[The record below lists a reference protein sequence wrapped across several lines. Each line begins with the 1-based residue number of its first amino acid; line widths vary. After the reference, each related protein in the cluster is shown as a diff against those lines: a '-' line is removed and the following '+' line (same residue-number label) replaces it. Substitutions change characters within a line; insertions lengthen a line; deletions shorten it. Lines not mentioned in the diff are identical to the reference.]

1 MIFKKI
7 VELARET
14 GQYKT
19 FKQDDV
25 NRYPHLDLKLKY
37 ESEIDGFVSTD
48 VNHNA
53 EEFLKNDLVIRE
65 LMVPSARKLFVKDM
79 LGVSYSQREKL
90 TALQDIANWQ
100 QPDYKIETIIP
111 TGLGWNKN
119 IPLHIV
125 RVNSEQVFPIGLMA
139 KGTDLAIIDQNDST
153 FGQEVAHAI
162 YHFKE
167 GISTGSENI
176 TEVHGDPFLVYALQ
190 CSEGRLAR
198 RIRDGKSPHRIKFP
212 DYVCLRA
219 FAGTKI
225 KEGVYHGALGLLS
238 PSMNLAA
245 SLVDEQTLIDALFIG
260 SSQKLETAVN
270 NYLGSG
276 AYDEIYGSYNVF
288 NRLDAIQRRGGE
300 EALERMFKKPLF
312 KSKLP
317 QEEIF
322 KIWTNPKL
330 VTDSLVNKLEEL

>member
-7 VELARET
+7 VELARQT

-19 FKQDDV
+19 FRQGDA
-25 NRYPHLDLKLKY
+25 NRYPHLNLKLKY
-37 ESEIDGFVSTD
+37 ESGIDGFVSTD
-48 VNHNA
+48 VSHNA

-65 LMVPSARKLFVKDM
+65 LMIPSARKLFVKDM

-90 TALQDIANWQ
+90 IALQDIANWQ

-111 TGLGWNKN
+111 SGLGWNKK
-119 IPLHIV
+119 IPLNIV
-125 RVNSEQVFPIGLMA
+125 RVNSDQIFPIGLMA
-139 KGTDLAIIDQNDST
+139 KGTDIAIVDQNDST
-153 FGQEVAHAI
+153 FGQEVAHSI

-167 GISTGSENI
+167 GISNGSENI

-198 RIRDGKSPHRIKFP
+198 RVREGKSPHRIKFP

-225 KEGVYHGALGLLS
+225 KEGTYHGALGLLS

-245 SLVDEQTLIDALFIG
+245 SLVDEQILIDALFTG
-260 SSQKLETAVN
+260 SSQKLENAVN
-270 NYLGSG
+270 NYLGEGS
-276 AYDEIYGSYNVF
+276 YDEIYGSYNVF
-288 NRLDAIQRRGGE
+288 SRFGAIQRRGGDN
-300 EALERMFKKPLF
+300 AVERMFKKPLF
-312 KSKLP
+312 KSKLS

-322 KIWTNPKL
+322 DIWKNPSKIN
-330 VTDSLVNKLEEL
+330 DELIDRLG